1 MPLPTRIHPAMV
13 YCARFFHSLV
23 ISHQEAHKWR
33 LTPTRASVTTTFFRR
48 SVRAGWVKSGE
59 RATCVSTAKS
69 LSNSYL
75 ARQRQR
81 PTDSARGKEEKICFL
96 SSWAPL

>member
-1 MPLPTRIHPAMV
+1 MLFPIRFYPVMV
-13 YCARFFHSLV
+13 KYARFFLGLV

-33 LTPTRASVTTTFFRR
+33 LPPARASVSTTFFRR
-48 SVRAGWVKSGE
+48 SARAGWVKSDVRVTGG
-59 RATCVSTAKS
+59 STAKS

-75 ARQRQR
+75 ARQRRR
-81 PTDSARGKEEKICFL
+81 PTDSARCKEEKNCFL